1 MEGVLTARTVGTH
14 MDVGADSGGDRT
26 TPGKRAALLAVVVV
40 LGSLAGCFGGTPGE
54 STELGAATETP
65 TDSAAPDDDTL
76 SVHFVHVG
84 QGASVLVVGPS
95 GETLLYDT
103 GNWRDDGRH
112 VLDYLDARNVTRIDY
127 LVTSHADADHVGGH
141 AAVVDHYETDEEGV
155 GAIYDPGIAAATR
168 TYEAYLDA
176 VERHDVTLYRARAG
190 DEIPM
195 AGVSVRALAP
205 PEGYLAERDRNE
217 NTLVLRVGYGNASV
231 LLPGD
236 AGGAGERYL
245 TDAYAAGL
253 NATVLAAGHHGSNTS
268 TGPALLAATSPRV
281 AVVQS
286 AADSPYGHP
295 HREVLAR
302 LADRGIP
309 TYWTGVH
316 GDVVLETDGE
326 QVAVR
331 TRHDAPTDPLDL
343 RDAPGVQPGSDGR
356 LERRASFAV
365 GASAVAADGGR
376 ATVPTSS
383 ADPASALV
391 LDEINAD
398 AAGDDR
404 ENLTGEYL
412 VFRNAGDRMLDLSG
426 WTVGDEADHSYR
438 FPDGTTLAP
447 GETLTLYTG
456 SGRDRAG
463 EVYWN
468 ASQPVWNNA
477 GDTVFVRTAEGEL
490 VVEVTYDG

>member
-1 MEGVLTARTVGTH
+1 MEIGV
-14 MDVGADSGGDRT
+14 DSGGDRA
-26 TPGKRAALLAVVVV
+26 TPGGRAALLAVVVV
-40 LGSLAGCFGGTPGE
+40 LGSLAGCFATEAPGE
-54 STELGAATETP
+54 STELGATTDGLG
-65 TDSAAPDDDTL
+65 DSAGPDDTL

-84 QGASVLVVGPS
+84 QGASVLVVGPT

-141 AAVVDHYETDEEGV
+141 AAVVDHYETEAEGV

-176 VERHDVTLYRARAG
+176 IERHDVTLYRAQAG

-205 PEGYLAERDRNE
+205 PDGYLAERDRNE
-217 NTLVLRVGYGNASV
+217 NSLVLRVGYGNASL

-236 AGGAGERYL
+236 AGNAGERYL
-245 TDAYAAGL
+245 TDTYPAGL

-295 HREVLAR
+295 PREVLAR

-331 TRHDAPTDPLDL
+331 TRHDAPTDPLAL
-343 RDAPGVQPGSDGR
+343 RDAPGVEPGSDGR

-376 ATVPTSS
+376 ATVTTSS
-383 ADPASALV
+383 AEPASALV
-391 LDEINAD
+391 LDEIRAD

-404 ENLTGEYL
+404 ENLTDEYL
-412 VFRNAGDRMLDLSG
+412 VFRNAGDRALNLSG
-426 WTVGDEADHSYR
+426 WTVGDEAGHGYD

-447 GETLTLYTG
+447 GESLTLYTG
-456 SGRDRAG
+456 SGRDG
-463 EVYWN
+463 DDGFYWG
-468 ASQPVWNNA
+468 SETPVWNNA
-477 GDTVFVRTAEGEL
+477 GDTVFVRTDDGEL